1 MAQPSQFELST
12 EQYLVATHCIASSVA
27 DVQFFTAPVKCEVVG
42 VREVHAV
49 AGNDGSDVTA
59 TIRRCQGTEAAT
71 AGDDLLGTT
80 KINLKGTALT
90 EQKFDAADSGELTS
104 TTANLTLD
112 AGDRLSLDV
121 TGTTTTLAGVIVTV
135 LLKRV

>member
-1 MAQPSQFELST
+1 
-12 EQYLVATHCIASSVA
+12 
-27 DVQFFTAPVKCEVVG
+27 VKCEVVSI
-42 VREVHAV
+42 REVHAV
-49 AGNDGSDVTA
+49 AGNDGSDVTG

-71 AGDDLLGTT
+71 AGDDLLGAT

-104 TTANLTLD
+104 TTANLTLE

>member
-12 EQYLVATHCIASSVA
+12 EQYLTATYYGASSIA
-27 DVQFFTAPVKCEVVG
+27 DVQFWTAPVKCTVVG
-42 VREVHAV
+42 IREVHAV
-49 AGNDGSDVTA
+49 AGDDAGAVTA

-71 AGDDLLGTT
+71 AGDDLLGST

-90 EQKFDAADSGELTS
+90 EQEPALTD
-104 TTANLTLD
+104 TTANLTLE
-112 AGDRLSLDV
+112 AGNRLSLDV

-135 LLKRV
+135 LLKRA

>member
-12 EQYLVATHCIASSVA
+12 EQYLVATHYIASTVA
-27 DVQFFTAPVKCEVVG
+27 DVQFWTAPVKCEVVA
-42 VREVHAV
+42 VREVHAT
-49 AGNDGSDVTA
+49 AGTDGSDVTG

-71 AGDDLLGTT
+71 AGDDLLSAA
-80 KINLKGTALT
+80 IDLKGTALT
-90 EQKFDAADSGELTS
+90 EQTPALTA
-104 TTANLTLD
+104 TTANLTLE

-121 TGTTTTLAGVIVTV
+121 TGTTTALAGVILTV

>member
-12 EQYLVATHCIASSVA
+12 EQYFVATHYIASSVA
-27 DVQFFTAPVKCEVVG
+27 DVQFWTAPAKCEVVA
-42 VREVHAV
+42 VREVHAT

-90 EQKFDAADSGELTS
+90 EQTPALTGTS
-104 TTANLTLD
+104 ANLVLE

>member
-12 EQYLVATHCIASSVA
+12 EQYIVADHYIASSVA
-27 DVQFFTAPVKCEVVG
+27 DVQFFTAPVKCQVVA
-42 VREVHAV
+42 VREVHAT
-49 AGNDGSDVTA
+49 AGSDGSAVSG

-71 AGDDLLGTT
+71 AGDDLLGST
-80 KINLKGTALT
+80 KIDFKGTALT

-104 TTANLTLD
+104 TTANLTLE

-121 TGTTTTLAGVIVTV
+121 TGTTTALAGVIISV
-135 LLKRV
+135 LLERV

>member
-1 MAQPSQFELST
+1 MSQPSAFELSN
-12 EQYLVATHCIASSVA
+12 EQYLTATHFISGTVA
-27 DVQFFTAPVKCEVVG
+27 DVQFFTAPVDCEVVAI
-42 VREVHAV
+42 REVHAT
-49 AGNDGSDVTA
+49 AGSDAGAVTG

-90 EQKFDAADSGELTS
+90 EQTPALTGTAASLQLS
-104 TTANLTLD
+104 

-121 TGTTTTLAGVIVTV
+121 TGTTTDLAGVILTV
-135 LLKRV
+135 LMKRI

>member
-12 EQYLVATHCIASSVA
+12 EQYIVADHFIASSVA
-27 DVQFFTAPVKCEVVG
+27 DVQFFTAPVKCQVVTI
-42 VREVHAV
+42 REVHTTA
-49 AGNDGSDVTA
+49 GSDAGAVSG

-71 AGDDLLGTT
+71 AGDDLLGST
-80 KINLKGTALT
+80 KIDFKGTALT

-104 TTANLTLD
+104 TTANLTLE

-121 TGTTTTLAGVIVTV
+121 TGTTTALAGVILSV

>member
-12 EQYLVATHCIASSVA
+12 EQYLEATFYGASSIA
-27 DVQFFTAPVKCEVVG
+27 DVQFWAAPVKCQVVA
-42 VREVHAV
+42 VREVHAT
-49 AGNDGSDVTA
+49 AGNDAGDVTG
-59 TIRRCQGTEAAT
+59 TVRRCQGTEAAT

-90 EQKFDAADSGELTS
+90 EQTPALTS

-112 AGDRLSLDV
+112 AGDRLFLDV
-121 TGTTTTLAGVIVTV
+121 TGTTTTLAGVILTV

>member
-1 MAQPSQFELST
+1 MAQPTQFELST
-12 EQYLVATHCIASSVA
+12 EQYLVATHYIASSVA
-27 DVQFFTAPVKCEVVG
+27 DVQFYTAPVKCEVVAI
-42 VREVHAV
+42 REVHAT

-90 EQKFDAADSGELTS
+90 EQAPALTS

-121 TGTTTTLAGVIVTV
+121 TGTTTTLAGEIVTV

>member
-12 EQYLVATHCIASSVA
+12 EQYIVADQFIASSVA
-27 DVQFFTAPVKCEVVG
+27 DLQFFTAPVKCQVVS
-42 VREVHAV
+42 VREVHAT
-49 AGNDGSDVTA
+49 AGTDGGAVTG

-80 KINLKGTALT
+80 KINFKGTALT
-90 EQKFDAADSGELTS
+90 EQTPALTS
-104 TTANLTLD
+104 TTANLILEP
-112 AGDRLSLDV
+112 GDRLSLDV
-121 TGTTTTLAGVIVTV
+121 TGTTTALAGVIVTV

>member
-12 EQYLVATHCIASSVA
+12 EQYLVATHYIASSVA
-27 DVQFFTAPVKCEVVG
+27 DVQFFTAPVKCEVVA
-42 VREVHAV
+42 VREVHAT
-49 AGNDGSDVTA
+49 AGDDAGAVTG

-90 EQKFDAADSGELTS
+90 EQTPALTGTS
-104 TTANLTLD
+104 ANLVLE

>member
-12 EQYLVATHCIASSVA
+12 EQYIVADQYIASSVA
-27 DVQFFTAPVKCEVVG
+27 DLQFFTTPVKCQVVA
-42 VREVHAV
+42 VREVHETAGTDGGAV
-49 AGNDGSDVTA
+49 TG

-80 KINLKGTALT
+80 KINFKGTALT
-90 EQKFDAADSGELTS
+90 EQTPALTD
-104 TTANLTLD
+104 TTANLILE

-121 TGTTTTLAGVIVTV
+121 TGTTTALAGVIVTV
-135 LLKRV
+135 LLKRG

>member
-12 EQYLVATHCIASSVA
+12 EQYLEATFYGASSIA
-27 DVQFFTAPVKCEVVG
+27 DVQFWAAPVKCQVVA

-49 AGNDGSDVTA
+49 AGNDAGDVTG
-59 TIRRCQGTEAAT
+59 TVRRCQGTEAAT
-71 AGDDLLGTT
+71 AGDDLLGAT

-90 EQKFDAADSGELTS
+90 EQTPALTS

-121 TGTTTTLAGVIVTV
+121 TGTTTTLAGVILTV

>member
-12 EQYLVATHCIASSVA
+12 EQYIVADHYIASSVA
-27 DVQFFTAPVKCEVVG
+27 DVQFFTAPVKCEVVA
-42 VREVHAV
+42 VREVHAT
-49 AGNDGSDVTA
+49 AGNDASAVTG

-71 AGDDLLGTT
+71 AGDDLLSAT
-80 KINLKGTALT
+80 INFKGTALT
-90 EQKFDAADSGELTS
+90 EQTPALTS
-104 TTANLTLD
+104 TTANLTLE

-121 TGTTTTLAGVIVTV
+121 TGTTTTLAGVILSV

>member
-12 EQYLVATHCIASSVA
+12 EQYIVADHCIASSVA
-27 DVQFFTAPVKCEVVG
+27 DVQFFTAPVKCQVVSI
-42 VREVHAV
+42 REVHAT
-49 AGNDGSDVTA
+49 AGSDAGTVTG

-80 KINLKGTALT
+80 KIDFKGTALT

-104 TTANLTLD
+104 TTANLTLE

-121 TGTTTTLAGVIVTV
+121 TGTTTALAGVILSV
-135 LLKRV
+135 LLKRI

>member
-12 EQYLVATHCIASSVA
+12 EQYLVATHYIASSVA
-27 DVQFFTAPVKCEVVG
+27 DVQFFTASVKCEVVA
-42 VREVHAV
+42 VREVHAT
-49 AGNDGSDVTA
+49 AGDDAGAVTG

-90 EQKFDAADSGELTS
+90 EQTPALTGTS
-104 TTANLTLD
+104 ANLVLE

>member
-12 EQYLVATHCIASSVA
+12 EQYITATHYIASSVA
-27 DVQFFTAPVKCEVVG
+27 DVQFFTAPVKCEVVSI
-42 VREVHAV
+42 REVHAV
-49 AGNDGSDVTA
+49 AGDDGSAVTG

-90 EQKFDAADSGELTS
+90 SQAPALTS
-104 TTANLTLD
+104 TTDNLVLE
-112 AGDRLSLDV
+112 AGDRLSFDV
-121 TGTTTTLAGVIVTV
+121 TGTTTNLAGVILTV
-135 LLKRV
+135 LLKRD

>member
-12 EQYLVATHCIASSVA
+12 EQYLEATFYGASSIA
-27 DVQFFTAPVKCEVVG
+27 DVQFWAAPVKCEVVA

-49 AGNDGSDVTA
+49 AGDDAGAVTG
-59 TIRRCQGTEAAT
+59 TVRRCQGTEAAT

-90 EQKFDAADSGELTS
+90 EQTPALTS

-112 AGDRLSLDV
+112 AGNRLSLDV
-121 TGTTTTLAGVIVTV
+121 TGTTTTLAGVILTV

>member
-12 EQYLVATHCIASSVA
+12 EQYIVADHCIASSVA
-27 DVQFFTAPVKCEVVG
+27 DVQFFTAPVKCQVVSI
-42 VREVHAV
+42 REVHAT
-49 AGNDGSDVTA
+49 AGSDGSAVSG

-80 KINLKGTALT
+80 KIDFKGTALT

-104 TTANLTLD
+104 TTANLTLE

-121 TGTTTTLAGVIVTV
+121 TGTTTALAGVIISV
-135 LLKRV
+135 LLERV

>member
-12 EQYLVATHCIASSVA
+12 EQYIVADQYIASSVA
-27 DVQFFTAPVKCEVVG
+27 DLQFFTAPVKCEVVA
-42 VREVHAV
+42 VREVHAT
-49 AGNDGSDVTA
+49 AGTDAGAVTG

-80 KINLKGTALT
+80 KINFKGTALT
-90 EQKFDAADSGELTS
+90 EQTPALTS
-104 TTANLTLD
+104 TTASLTLD

-121 TGTTTTLAGVIVTV
+121 TGTTTALAGVIVTV

>member
-12 EQYLVATHCIASSVA
+12 EQYLTATHYIASSVA
-27 DVQFFTAPVKCEVVG
+27 DVQFWTAPVKCTVVG
-42 VREVHAV
+42 IREVHAV
-49 AGNDGSDVTA
+49 AGDDAGAVTA

-71 AGDDLLGTT
+71 AGDDLLGST

-90 EQKFDAADSGELTS
+90 EQAPALTD
-104 TTANLTLD
+104 TTANLTLE
-112 AGDRLSLDV
+112 AGNRLSLDV

-135 LLKRV
+135 LLKRA

>member
-12 EQYLVATHCIASSVA
+12 EQYLVATHYIASSVA
-27 DVQFFTAPVKCEVVG
+27 DVQFYTAPVKCEVVAI
-42 VREVHAV
+42 REVHAT
-49 AGNDGSDVTA
+49 AGNDAGDVTG

-90 EQKFDAADSGELTS
+90 EQAPALTS

-121 TGTTTTLAGVIVTV
+121 TGTTTTLAGVIITV

>member
-12 EQYLVATHCIASSVA
+12 EQYIVADHYIASSVA

-42 VREVHAV
+42 VREIHAV
-49 AGNDGSDVTA
+49 AGNDAGEVTG

-71 AGDDLLGTT
+71 AGDDLLSAA
-80 KINLKGTALT
+80 INFKGTALT
-90 EQKFDAADSGELTS
+90 QQTPALTA
-104 TTANLTLD
+104 TTANLTLE

>member
-12 EQYLVATHCIASSVA
+12 EQYITATHYIASSVA
-27 DVQFFTAPVKCEVVG
+27 DVQFFTAPVKCEVVSI
-42 VREVHAV
+42 REVHAV
-49 AGNDGSDVTA
+49 AGDDGSAVTG

-90 EQKFDAADSGELTS
+90 GQAPALTD
-104 TTANLTLD
+104 TTANLVLE
-112 AGDRLSLDV
+112 AGDRLSFDV
-121 TGTTTTLAGVIVTV
+121 TGTTTNLAGVILTV